1 MTMATAQKPLLRA
14 TKLSK
19 IYKSGRSLLPSRR
32 QQVHAVNEVSLE
44 VMPGETLGIVGESG
58 CGKSSLG
65 RCLTRLQDISS
76 GRLEFDGRDITDL
89 SLRQIR
95 PLRREMQMVFQDPAA
110 SLNARRRVGD
120 LLAEPF
126 RIHGI
131 GARSEIED
139 RVSELLRRVG
149 LRSEHALRFP
159 HEFSGGQKQR
169 IGIARALA
177 LHPKLLVADE
187 PVSALDVSIQAQI
200 INLLAE
206 LREEFGLTYVFI
218 AHDLAVVRQISN
230 RVAVMYLGAIVEV
243 GDADE
248 VFSTP
253 RHPYTRVLREAMP
266 EPRLHAKRPERAQV
280 KGDLP
285 SPFSPPPGC
294 PFHTRCAFAKE
305 RREVQR
311 PALVKAADGRAV
323 ACHYPLDGP
332 HPTGLA

>member
-1 MTMATAQKPLLRA
+1 MTDTAVTPLLKA

-19 IYKSGRSLLPSRR
+19 VYRIGRSLLPSRR

-65 RCLTRLQDISS
+65 RCLMRLQDITS
-76 GRLEFDGRDITDL
+76 GRLEFDGRDITNL
-89 SLRQIR
+89 SPRRVR

-120 LLAEPF
+120 LLAEPY

-131 GARSEIED
+131 CSGSEIED

-149 LRSEHALRFP
+149 LRPEHALRFP

-177 LHPKLLVADE
+177 LNPRLLVADE

-200 INLLAE
+200 INLLSD
-206 LREEFGLTYVFI
+206 LREELGLTYVFV

-230 RVAVMYLGAIVEV
+230 RVAVMYLGAIVEI
-243 GDADE
+243 GDADD
-248 VFSTP
+248 VFSRP

-266 EPRLHAKRPERAQV
+266 RPSLHPPRRVRAGV
-280 KGDLP
+280 AGDLP
-285 SPFSPPPGC
+285 SPFALPSGC
-294 PFHTRCAFAKE
+294 PYRTRCAFAQQRCTVE
-305 RREVQR
+305 R
-311 PALVKAADGRAV
+311 PALATGADGRGV
-323 ACHYPLDGP
+323 ACHYPLQDEP
-332 HPTGLA
+332 VADL